1 MFVSTNRVLVIEV
14 VKDEL
19 GACKRLR
26 LKNGD
31 VFYTAFPSKK
41 LGPLPETIG
50 EGSQVSISGFIKV
63 KETEKYGTQ
72 YSITA
77 TQIVELTTQTASSR
91 AELEPGSEPLEVPG
105 EVETSKKK

>member
-14 VKDEL
+14 VKDET

-77 TQIVELTTQTASSR
+77 TQIIELTTQAAAAR
-91 AELEPGSEPLEVPG
+91 PDVEPGSNPLEVPA
-105 EVETSKKK
+105 EVEKTKK

>member
-14 VKDEL
+14 VRAED
-19 GACKRLR
+19 GTVKRLR

-31 VFYTAFPSKK
+31 TFYTAFPSKK
-41 LGPLPETIG
+41 LGPLPESIG
-50 EGSQVSISGFIKV
+50 EGSQVSVSGFIKV

-77 TQIVELTTQTASSR
+77 TQIVAITTQTTAHV
-91 AELEPGSEPLEVPG
+91 ETEPGSDALEVVATP
-105 EVETSKKK
+105 SKK